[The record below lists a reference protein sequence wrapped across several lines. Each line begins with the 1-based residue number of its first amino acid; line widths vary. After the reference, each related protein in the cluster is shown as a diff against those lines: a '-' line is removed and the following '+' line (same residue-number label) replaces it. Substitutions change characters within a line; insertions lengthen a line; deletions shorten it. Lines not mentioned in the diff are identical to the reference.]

1 MEPVTKNGENR
12 VEWLSGSNY
21 MEMHTQIGCKLLVIA
36 CIDMAPVYITQT
48 TDRFNVEI
56 DHTKL
61 ITPSLEKGP
70 HTRTQMGDTIVAWEI
85 CDRNRFA

>member
-1 MEPVTKNGENR
+1 
-12 VEWLSGSNY
+12 
-21 MEMHTQIGCKLLVIA
+21 
-36 CIDMAPVYITQT
+36 MAPVYINQT

-61 ITPSLEKGP
+61 IMPSLEKGL